1 MPRSGAPREI
11 PPPLELECLKALW
24 RLREGNV
31 RDVQRTLGPGRKLAY
46 TTVMTLLERLARKGA
61 VERRKSGRSFL
72 YTPVLARDTVRRLAV
87 QELLDGF
94 FGGSPDELL
103 DYMRHPQPQ
112 APEDRAAS
120 EPEAESTLDP
130 ALL

>member
-11 PPPLELECLKALW
+11 PPPLELECLKTLW

-31 RDVQRTLGPGRKLAY
+31 RAVQNALGPGRKLAY

-94 FGGSPDELL
+94 FEGSPDELL
-103 DYMRHPQPQ
+103 DYLRHPRPQ
-112 APEDRAAS
+112 APEAGS
-120 EPEAESTLDP
+120 ETEPEATLDP

>member
-11 PPPLELECLKALW
+11 PPPLELECLKTLW

-31 RDVQRTLGPGRKLAY
+31 RAVQNALGPGRKLAY

-61 VERRKSGRSFL
+61 VERRKSCRSFL

-94 FGGSPDELL
+94 FEGSPDELL
-103 DYMRHPQPQ
+103 DYLRHPQPQ
-112 APEDRAAS
+112 APEAGAES
-120 EPEAESTLDP
+120 EPETTLDP